1 MVEGGGDEAIGT
13 KGRRMKIARQF
24 MTIMVCAC
32 AVAFCAGCV
41 EEQPV
46 LDFSTIETMFIHEYG
61 EWHDVRLT
69 AEAGRFDGD
78 IREIVE
84 EGLQSK
90 DLQWRSARFVSYAP
104 NVLLAARD
112 FTINLLSDGFVVVNY
127 RQPRSEG
134 VMRQV
139 IANDS
144 GRILVLITDCLRK
157 KKEFAPDVV
166 NDTAF
171 SWLFEGG

>member
-1 MVEGGGDEAIGT
+1 
-13 KGRRMKIARQF
+13 MKSLRQF

-46 LDFSTIETMFIHEYG
+46 LDFSTIETMFIQEYG
-61 EWHDVRLT
+61 DWHDVRLT

-78 IREIVE
+78 IRKIVE
-84 EGLQSK
+84 EGLKSK
-90 DLQWRSARFVSYAP
+90 DLRWRVARFVSYAP

-112 FTINLLSDGFVVVNY
+112 FSINLLSDGYVVVNY

-144 GRILVLITDCLRK
+144 GRILTLLTYCLRK

-166 NDTAF
+166 NDTSF
-171 SWLFEGG
+171 SWLSEGG